1 MIVYVPI
8 NIPEGASPSEMQA
21 IAKAVH
27 EFGKKLVAAGKRTS
41 ASVKAPKAQKSASAL
56 GASDDE
62 AQAAADRLS
71 KILESADSADNQ
83 EIYQAI
89 ISYRKLARKLPP
101 ETRATLDRKIAT
113 YSNSQVKPK
122 PTKCK

>member
-1 MIVYVPI
+1 MPIVHVPVAF
-8 NIPEGASPSEMQA
+8 PENTPLSEMRR

-27 EFGKKLVAAGKRTS
+27 ERGKQLAAS
-41 ASVKAPKAQKSASAL
+41 KAEPTARRSTKKFASAL
-56 GASDDE
+56 GAGDNE
-62 AQAAADRLS
+62 AQAVADRLS
-71 KILESADSADNQ
+71 KTLESADSADNQ

-113 YSNSQVKPK
+113 YSNSQVKAK
-122 PTKCK
+122 TTKRK